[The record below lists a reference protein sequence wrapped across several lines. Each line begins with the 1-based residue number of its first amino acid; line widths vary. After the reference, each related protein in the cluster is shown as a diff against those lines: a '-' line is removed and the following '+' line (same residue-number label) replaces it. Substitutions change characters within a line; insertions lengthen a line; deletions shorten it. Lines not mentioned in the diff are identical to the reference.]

1 MQHNGDEHLKVEQSL
16 VFAKDLACSVLFVKV
31 NVVDA
36 IARAHFCHQCD
47 FFLQFLVVDITFS
60 ANSQES
66 VLSEVSES
74 REIHLFQSS
83 QSPAGKNF
91 EKVEPP
97 LYSLFIVMY
106 LLASEYVKRRY
117 SFVLHFLLK
126 NWIFPNYVFLKQNDL
141 VDGREGTLVATSP
154 HRGNSRFLKIVLEFL
169 GFPT

>member
-1 MQHNGDEHLKVEQSL
+1 MQHNGDEHVKVEQSL
-16 VFAKDLACSVLFVKV
+16 VLAEDLACSVLRVKV

-36 IARAHFCHQCD
+36 AARAHFCHQCD

-74 REIHLFQSS
+74 REILLFQSP

-97 LYSLFIVMY
+97 LSSLFIVLY
-106 LLASEYVKRRY
+106 LLASEYVKSRY
-117 SFVLHFLLK
+117 SFIQQQVRIETAG
-126 NWIFPNYVFLKQNDL
+126 NNCLKQLLQPNRPL
-141 VDGREGTLVATSP
+141 FQLFALSP
-154 HRGNSRFLKIVLEFL
+154 EI
-169 GFPT
+169 

>member
-36 IARAHFCHQCD
+36 AARAHFCHQCD

-74 REIHLFQSS
+74 REILLFQSP

-106 LLASEYVKRRY
+106 LLASKYVKRRY

-126 NWIFPNYVFLKQNDL
+126 N
-141 VDGREGTLVATSP
+141 
-154 HRGNSRFLKIVLEFL
+154 
-169 GFPT
+169 

>member
-1 MQHNGDEHLKVEQSL
+1 M
-16 VFAKDLACSVLFVKV
+16 LFVKV

-36 IARAHFCHQCD
+36 AARAHFCHQCD

-74 REIHLFQSS
+74 REILLFQSP

-106 LLASEYVKRRY
+106 LLASKYVKRRY

-126 NWIFPNYVFLKQNDL
+126 N
-141 VDGREGTLVATSP
+141 
-154 HRGNSRFLKIVLEFL
+154 
-169 GFPT
+169 